1 MTVTAAKTS
10 LLNGLAFFSNFV
22 AFIPTSFKWQMKAI
36 FHGVELLRIAHK
48 IKKGRKSRSVFTS
61 FINRPVRQFHLL
73 GMKRLQRS
81 EMYQKS
87 DLHYC
92 CFVHLKTYWFFEVL
106 VAAAVAG
113 ADPGV
118 FLGGGALASCAT
130 STPINHIVFFF
141 CRIPVVLEN
150 RRSSQGGGVRT
161 PCTLPLDPPLCSR
174 CRSSLLILWLIS
186 HRPQTQ

>member
-36 FHGVELLRIAHK
+36 FHGVELLGIAHK

-73 GMKRLQRS
+73 GVKRLQRS

-130 STPINHIVFFF
+130 SAPINHIVFFLQNTS
-141 CRIPVVLEN
+141 CIRKPQVI
-150 RRSSQGGGVRT
+150 SGGGVRT
-161 PCTLPLDPPLCSR
+161 PCTLPLDPPL
-174 CRSSLLILWLIS
+174 LILWLIS

>member
-22 AFIPTSFKWQMKAI
+22 AFIPTSFQWQMKAI
-36 FHGVELLRIAHK
+36 FHGVELLGIAHK
-48 IKKGRKSRSVFTS
+48 IKMGRKSRSVFTS
-61 FINRPVRQFHLL
+61 FINRPVREFHLL

-87 DLHYC
+87 HRDYC

-113 ADPGV
+113 ADPGF
-118 FLGGGALASCAT
+118 FLGGGALVSCAT
-130 STPINHIVFFF
+130 STPINHIVFF

-150 RRSSQGGGVRT
+150 RRSSQGG
-161 PCTLPLDPPLCSR
+161 CAPPAPS
-174 CRSSLLILWLIS
+174 
-186 HRPQTQ
+186 P

>member
-36 FHGVELLRIAHK
+36 FLGVELLGIAHK
-48 IKKGRKSRSVFTS
+48 IKMGRKSRSVFTS
-61 FINRPVRQFHLL
+61 FINRPVREFHLL

-87 DLHYC
+87 HRDYC

-113 ADPGV
+113 ADPGF
-118 FLGGGALASCAT
+118 FLGGGALVSCAT
-130 STPINHIVFFF
+130 STPINHIVFF

-150 RRSSQGGGVRT
+150 RRSSQGG
-161 PCTLPLDPPLCSR
+161 CAPPAPS
-174 CRSSLLILWLIS
+174 
-186 HRPQTQ
+186 P